1 MENFN
6 NGGNKC
12 IDSIVMEKEKNI
24 PFFLR
29 TVEVFLFF
37 LYLDCLILKKKNS
50 FLMLFCELMLIVTDN
65 C

>member
-12 IDSIVMEKEKNI
+12 IDSIVMEKAKNI

-37 LYLDCLILKKKNS
+37 LYLDCLILKKKA
-50 FLMLFCELMLIVTDN
+50 LF
-65 C
+65 